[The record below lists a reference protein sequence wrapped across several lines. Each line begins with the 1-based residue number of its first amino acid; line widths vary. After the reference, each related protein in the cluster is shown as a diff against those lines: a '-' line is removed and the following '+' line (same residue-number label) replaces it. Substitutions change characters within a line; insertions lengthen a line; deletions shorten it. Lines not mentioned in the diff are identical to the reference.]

1 MKAGANK
8 AELAAAKRQL
18 AAVIDLGKCMGC
30 QTCVMACKSLW
41 TQRPGTE
48 HMRWMS
54 VATCPGRGYPRDFE
68 QKGGVFDAQG
78 KPRPGELTTLV
89 DCGAAFRFNHEEVL
103 FEAPGSLAGS
113 NRAAHGGAP
122 EWGYNWDEDQARAR
136 SNLYFFYLPRLCNH
150 CTKPAC
156 LDACTRNAIY
166 KRDDGLVVIDQERA
180 RAIATVSRPVCTK

>member
-8 AELAAAKRQL
+8 AELAASKRQL

-68 QKGGVFDAQG
+68 QKCGGFDAQG

-89 DCGAAFRFNHEEVL
+89 DCGDAFRFNHEEVL
-103 FEAPGSLAGS
+103 FGGAGQS
-113 NRAAHGGAP
+113 RRLEPRSAHGGAP
-122 EWGYNWDEDQARAR
+122 EWGYNWDEDQGKGEWP
-136 SNLYFFYLPRLCNH
+136 NPYFF
-150 CTKPAC
+150 
-156 LDACTRNAIY
+156 
-166 KRDDGLVVIDQERA
+166 
-180 RAIATVSRPVCTK
+180 